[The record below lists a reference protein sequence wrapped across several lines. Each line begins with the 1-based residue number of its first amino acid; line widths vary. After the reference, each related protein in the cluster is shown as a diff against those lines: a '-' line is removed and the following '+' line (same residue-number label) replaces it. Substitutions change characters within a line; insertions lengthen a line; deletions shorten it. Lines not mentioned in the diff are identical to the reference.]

1 MFPQEKVLQLFV
13 MVATAKE
20 ITVKSLHAATNT
32 KAKKAK
38 GKNVLSHFKFDG
50 ITLDIISTFFIER
63 DSLTIVE

>member
-1 MFPQEKVLQLFV
+1 MLPQEKALQLFV

-38 GKNVLSHFKFDG
+38 RKNVPSHFKFDG